1 MVDIA
6 NWTSNIL
13 KMEHIIPSNNFQLIV
28 ALSKLFILISND
40 DFATNL
46 YIKKTNMN
54 GRKK

>member
-40 DFATNL
+40 DIATNL

-54 GRKK
+54 GCKK

>member
-6 NWTSNIL
+6 NWTSNSL
-13 KMEHIIPSNNFQLIV
+13 EMEHIIPSNNFQLIV
-28 ALSKLFILISND
+28 ASFKHSILISND
-40 DFATNL
+40 NFATNL

>member
-28 ALSKLFILISND
+28 ALFKHSILISND

>member
-28 ALSKLFILISND
+28 ALSKPFILISND

>member
-6 NWTSNIL
+6 NWTSNSL
-13 KMEHIIPSNNFQLIV
+13 EMEHMISANNFQRIV
-28 ALSKLFILISND
+28 SSSKHSILISNN
-40 DFATNL
+40 DFSNNL

>member
-1 MVDIA
+1 
-6 NWTSNIL
+6 
-13 KMEHIIPSNNFQLIV
+13 MEHIIPSNNFQLIV